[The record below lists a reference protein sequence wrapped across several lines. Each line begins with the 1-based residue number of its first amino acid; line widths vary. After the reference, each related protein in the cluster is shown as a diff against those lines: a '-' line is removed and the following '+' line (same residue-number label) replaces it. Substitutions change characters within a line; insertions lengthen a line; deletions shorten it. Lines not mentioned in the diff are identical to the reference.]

1 MSVNKQHV
9 VRDSP
14 HISDPYTQI
23 VVITNVMF
31 MRRLAFH
38 IQMFVLALLIERK
51 LKARHIDH
59 HNCVIIAGKIETGLR
74 YF

>member
-1 MSVNKQHV
+1 MSVNKQNV

-14 HISDPYTQI
+14 HISETYTQI
-23 VVITNVMF
+23 VVTNVMF
-31 MRRLAFH
+31 MRLIAFH

-59 HNCVIIAGKIETGLR
+59 HN
-74 YF
+74 